1 MLLDT
6 REYVKG
12 GIERRGTMNYE
23 TENQKEGYQ
32 INSLANTDIILYH
45 R

>member
-6 REYVKG
+6 REYARG
-12 GIERRGTMNYE
+12 GIERRRSMNNG

-32 INSLANTDIILYH
+32 IKSLANTDIIL
-45 R
+45 